1 MLHDMCCCY
10 SKRPSKVFYP
20 QLQSPVAQLTFDMLV
35 YEIGRTKQYEREIE
49 LAKVSGIGAFS
60 KVMG

>member
-35 YEIGRTKQYEREIE
+35 YEVGRTKQFEREVE
-49 LAKVSGIGAFS
+49 LAKVSGMGAIS
-60 KVMG
+60 KAMG